1 MELQVKEAFSNYFLP
16 SHDASHHKRVWMYG
30 KEILASLSKINQ
42 FIDKALIEGLLISV
56 FFHDQGMSLTRKK
69 DHGKI
74 SRQLC
79 EKFFDDRKLEKPD
92 NFNQILNAIEAHD
105 IKTKGYYATIRLDE
119 TPELL
124 TLLSI
129 ADDLDA
135 LGTIGIYRYAEIF
148 LHRGMDIRKIG
159 SKVME
164 DVSTRFN
171 NFSKACNLCPDL
183 INSFKSRYTE
193 IISFY
198 DKYNQQLVADSI
210 PVKEITGHIG
220 IINYIKN
227 FSVAGKIHPRDY
239 TNSLLDFEPTKFV
252 TDFFIKLEYELT
264 QSA

>member
-1 MELQVKEAFSNYFLP
+1 MEFQVNEAFSNFFLP
-16 SHDASHHKRVWMYG
+16 SHDASHHKRVWMHG
-30 KEILASLSKINQ
+30 KEMLTSLFKINP

-56 FFHDQGMSLTRKK
+56 FFHDQGMSLTRKI

-79 EKFFDDRKLEKPD
+79 EKFFDERKLEKPE
-92 NFNQILNAIEAHD
+92 NFTQILNAIESHD
-105 IKTKGYYATIRLDE
+105 IKTNGYYSTIRLDE
-119 TPELL
+119 APELL

-159 SKVME
+159 SKVLE
-164 DVSTRFN
+164 DVGTRFN

-183 INSFKSRYTE
+183 IKRFNSRYTE
-193 IISFY
+193 IISFF
-198 DKYNQQLVADSI
+198 DKYNQQLAADSI
-210 PVKEITGHIG
+210 PEKEITGHIG

-227 FSVAGKIHPRDY
+227 FSVAGKIQPVDY
-239 TNSLLDFEPTKFV
+239 TNSLLDLEPTKFV
-252 TDFFIKLEYELT
+252 LDFFIKLEYELT
-264 QSA
+264 QSE